1 MIVATAEKKYNN
13 ENDSRNTYSHKK
25 DCKNLK

>member
-1 MIVATAEKKYNN
+1 MIAATTGKKYNN
-13 ENDSRNTYSHKK
+13 ENDSRNTYSHKN